1 MRSFKNLSLFSINA
15 VSFTSGDIFGVFFTV
30 STHENKVTNSNKR
43 SGTSLQNQNI
53 AKSHLPTLNNQISN

>member
-15 VSFTSGDIFGVFFTV
+15 VSFTSGDFLVF
-30 STHENKVTNSNKR
+30 SYCITHKNKVTNSNKR

-53 AKSHLPTLNNQISN
+53 AKSHLPTLNNQISH